1 MGCGSWGARKGLHSW
16 DFSNTAARSGAGGFD
31 RSWLEGLMVPTYGIV
46 WCCFTVKGHRLWD
59 GLLGGSANE
68 PQIWDKCPGW
78 VGVMPPKVTIYG
90 STACQEHERTPDMG
104 HRAGMVRP
112 DSPQRSP
119 SMGVP
124 RAKSM
129 KGPQIWD
136 TEPGWY
142 GLIPPKGHHLWDA
155 RPTGL
160 RPAAC
165 WPLLGWGLP
174 PRPPWRW
181 TPPPPAPSRRLPH
194 PACHQGNRTLRGPA
208 VLVVFQ
214 DGG

>member
-1 MGCGSWGARKGLHSW
+1 MSRPFLWSPLMGCGSWGARKGLHSW

-59 GLLGGSANE
+59 GLLGGSANG

-90 STACQEHERTPDMG
+90 SAACQEHERTPDMG

-142 GLIPPKGHHLWDA
+142 GLTPPKGHRLWEC
-155 RPTGL
+155 RV
-160 RPAAC
+160 
-165 WPLLGWGLP
+165 
-174 PRPPWRW
+174 PR
-181 TPPPPAPSRRLPH
+181 A
-194 PACHQGNRTLRGPA
+194 
-208 VLVVFQ
+208 
-214 DGG
+214 

>member
-119 SMGVP
+119 SMGCAPHGPPARGLLAAP
-124 RAKSM
+124 RLGAA
-129 KGPQIWD
+129 
-136 TEPGWY
+136 
-142 GLIPPKGHHLWDA
+142 PPDPRGGGH
-155 RPTGL
+155 
-160 RPAAC
+160 
-165 WPLLGWGLP
+165 
-174 PRPPWRW
+174 PRPRRRRAGSP
-181 TPPPPAPSRRLPH
+181 TPPVTRGIELCAALLFLLFFRTVVERGEDVEALPSCSDC
-194 PACHQGNRTLRGPA
+194 ACATAGA
-208 VLVVFQ
+208 
-214 DGG
+214 